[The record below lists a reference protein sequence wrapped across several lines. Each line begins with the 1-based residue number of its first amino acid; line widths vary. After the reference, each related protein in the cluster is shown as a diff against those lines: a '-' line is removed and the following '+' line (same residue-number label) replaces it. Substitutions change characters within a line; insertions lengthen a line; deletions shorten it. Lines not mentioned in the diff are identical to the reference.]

1 MAAPGTTCASAAA
14 RSPSR
19 GNRWRKWTSWW
30 NSNASCWRRNG
41 RITDIG
47 DMGDMPARRTIDASG
62 LYIIPTKAFA
72 KNKPAWFQL
81 SRDPEGRDIVWTLAG
96 DVDPAQPGPA
106 W

>member
-1 MAAPGTTCASAAA
+1 MVEFE
-14 RSPSR
+14 
-19 GNRWRKWTSWW
+19 RKLLE
-30 NSNASCWRRNG
+30 RNG

-96 DVDPAQPGPA
+96 DVDPARPGPA
-106 W
+106 R